1 MKRTFFYALA
11 ANCISGSVAAQV
23 ELPLYDKIP
32 NSKAVVNKEASS
44 IEEGVLLLKDISVPT
59 LTMYRPD
66 SGQKTPAVVICPGGA
81 YRVLAAGH
89 EGEDVAR
96 VLAGWGIA
104 AFVLKYRLP
113 DDASMHDRS
122 IAPLQDAQRAMQ
134 MIRENAAQW
143 NVDTGRV
150 GVMGF
155 SAGGHL
161 ASTLSTHFAKA
172 QIENHLTISLRPDF
186 SILIYPVVSF
196 ADSLT
201 HQVCRSTLLG
211 EEITT
216 EKIRE
221 FSNDMHVSKETPPAF
236 LVHAIDDKS
245 VKLGNSIAY
254 KEALERNGIPVELHI
269 YEKGGHGFGMNNPAA
284 SDQWTDRLKQ
294 WLIARKIIK

>member
-23 ELPLYDKIP
+23 VLPLYDKIP
-32 NSKAVVNKEASS
+32 NSKTVVNKETSS
-44 IEEGVLLLKDISVPT
+44 VEDGVLLLKDISVPT
-59 LTMYRPD
+59 LTMYKPA
-66 SGQKTPAVVICPGGA
+66 SGQTAPAVVICPGGA

-89 EGEDVAR
+89 EGEDVAK
-96 VLAGWGIA
+96 VLAGWGIT

-122 IAPLQDAQRAMQ
+122 IAPLQDAQRAIQ
-134 MIRENAAQW
+134 MIRESAGKW
-143 NVDTGRV
+143 NIDPDRV
-150 GVMGF
+150 GIMGF

-161 ASTLSTHFAKA
+161 ASTLSTHFTKA
-172 QIENHLTISLRPDF
+172 VIENQLATSLRPDF
-186 SILIYPVVSF
+186 SILAYPVVSF

-211 EEITT
+211 DEITS

-221 FSNDMHVSKETPPAF
+221 FSNDMHVSKNTPPAF

-245 VKLGNSIAY
+245 VKLGNSLAY
-254 KEALERNGIPVELHI
+254 KEALERKGIPVELHI

-284 SDQWTDRLKQ
+284 TDQWMDRLKR
-294 WLIARKIIK
+294 WLKERKVIE